1 MKQKEIYA
9 MYIISIISIAG
20 NISILLIILILHYQE
35 TYVRDTLPDSG
46 REKGRSSTGKSDT
59 HSNTQFHKNYL
70 DKKMQL
76 ELEKEKEIQRLKRV
90 EEGIE
95 DSDENENEDE
105 SGMRGPGSDN
115 DSEVGSDVQFSVSIS
130 SIYDQPQG
138 LILHTLLLLLL

>member
-1 MKQKEIYA
+1 
-9 MYIISIISIAG
+9 
-20 NISILLIILILHYQE
+20 
-35 TYVRDTLPDSG
+35 
-46 REKGRSSTGKSDT
+46 
-59 HSNTQFHKNYL
+59 
-70 DKKMQL
+70 MQL